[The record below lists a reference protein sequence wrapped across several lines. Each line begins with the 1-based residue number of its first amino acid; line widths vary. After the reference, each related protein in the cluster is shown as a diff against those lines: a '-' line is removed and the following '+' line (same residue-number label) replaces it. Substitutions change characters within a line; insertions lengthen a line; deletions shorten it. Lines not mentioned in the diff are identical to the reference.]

1 MKVNDQIKTKEVR
14 IVTEGG
20 MNLGMFTLANAMTKA
35 DESFL
40 DLVEVTP
47 GVCKLMD
54 FGKWKYQQA
63 KRPKQPKPPRLKEI
77 SINTTIGENDLLI
90 KISRAKKFMEKGHP
104 VRIVINQKARNVST
118 VVTSVYERIVEVL
131 GKPTDVSRENRKVFM
146 RYE

>member
-20 MNLGMFTLANAMTKA
+20 MNLGMFTLDDAMTKA
-35 DESFL
+35 EETFL

-63 KRPKQPKPPRLKEI
+63 KRPKQPKPPRIKEI
-77 SINTTIGENDLLI
+77 NINTTIGENDLLI
-90 KISRAKKFMEKGHP
+90 KTGRAKKFIEKGHP
-104 VRIVINQKARNVST
+104 VRIVINQKARNVNT
-118 VVTSVYERIVEVL
+118 VVTNVYERVVEIL
-131 GKPTDVSRENRKVFM
+131 GKPTDVSRENRKVFI